1 MELFVLLKLFAM
13 EDGFL
18 GFGVLGGLTRRLGEY
33 AYPPPRVPP
42 DGGQVG
48 RWQLQHRQQRPNPP
62 RWRPGASLYHQ
73 SVYHGHILCETGSL
87 NI

>member
-1 MELFVLLKLFAM
+1 MGLFAVSRLFAG

-18 GFGVLGGLTRRLGEY
+18 SFGVLGGLTRRLGEY
-33 AYPPPRVPP
+33 AYPPPQVPP

-48 RWQLQHRQQRPNPP
+48 RWQLQHRQQCPSPP
-62 RWRPGASLYHQ
+62 RWRPGTTPDRQ
-73 SVYHGHILCETGSL
+73 SAYHGHILSKAGSF